1 MHVISKKKLRE
12 SKSTTKKTGKKT
24 VAAKFD
30 AARYR
35 RLVARAMP
43 VIIETEAENE
53 RLLAIVEKM
62 MSRDLSPEEERLFN
76 LLVKLIEDF
85 EAHHYPMGEVAPYEM
100 LKFLMEQRDLRQ
112 KDIVHLFGSSGIA
125 SEVIN
130 GKRSIS
136 KAQAKKLADFFHVSV
151 ELFV

>member
-1 MHVISKKKLRE
+1 MLNTSLRT
-12 SKSTTKKTGKKT
+12 KNTTKKTGKKT
-24 VAAKFD
+24 AAAKFD
-30 AARYR
+30 AAKYR
-35 RLVARAMP
+35 RLVSRAMP

-62 MSRDLSPEEERLFN
+62 MNRDLSPEEERLFN

-85 EAHHYPMGEVAPYEM
+85 ESRHYPMSEVAPYEM
-100 LKFLMEQRDLRQ
+100 LQFLMEQRGLRQ
-112 KDIVHLFGSSGIA
+112 RDIVHLFGSSGIA

-136 KAQAKKLADFFHVSV
+136 KAQAKKLAGFFHVSV